1 MRHCLAAAPCARW
14 LVAYPVAARSRLS
27 RWLDAIFIGFLEEH
41 HERDG
46 EIFYRLFSRAPSNAL
61 VRFLGDQ
68 AGTIDVI
75 RVMTALPM
83 GDFIRQAL
91 RHVVS
96 A

>member
-1 MRHCLAAAPCARW
+1 MRF
-14 LVAYPVAARSRLS
+14 LS
-27 RWLDAIFIGFLEEH
+27 V
-41 HERDG
+41 
-46 EIFYRLFSRAPSNAL
+46 FSRNTPNVLAKFSTAYSVGPPSNAL